1 MTLQSLIGSK
11 SVAGK
16 PSTSRP
22 SQGFLVTG
30 VFREFTDA
38 SHEGIAD
45 RWEPPGLD
53 VGGVC

>member
-1 MTLQSLIGSK
+1 MAELRRHFH
-11 SVAGK
+11 
-16 PSTSRP
+16 SRP

-30 VFREFTDA
+30 VFRELTDA
-38 SHEGIAD
+38 SHEGIVD